1 MLFTLVYA
9 VEHVVG
15 FEHGAIGLW
24 HFQQALS
31 RFVLL
36 LGLIAR
42 VHVLHRAQASEAYMQ
57 GTFCDLHWRLQPPIS
72 PT

>member
-36 LGLIAR
+36 LGLIAS
-42 VHVLHRAQASEAYMQ
+42 VHVLHGVGAA
-57 GTFCDLHWRLQPPIS
+57 PPGQSLSKVHFRI
-72 PT
+72 